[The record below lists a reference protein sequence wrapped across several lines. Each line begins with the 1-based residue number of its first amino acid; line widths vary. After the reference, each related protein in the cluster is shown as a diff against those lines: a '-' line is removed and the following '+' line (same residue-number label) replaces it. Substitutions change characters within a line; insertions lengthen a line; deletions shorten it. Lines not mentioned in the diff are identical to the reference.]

1 MNNERVNSG
10 ISSPTPPIPCPTDTV
25 TGCQGAAGVTPASAS
40 PDDTCSPFTSS
51 IRSQLPVL
59 GQPDGEGHWGRGEE
73 KRQDPISSPL
83 LLPAGP
89 CRSKSMPLPA
99 LWASADRAQLSGRGP
114 RWGQG
119 CLISQGC
126 EHGSPLPHFRGL
138 GLPPQLMQRVEGGQR
153 EHAGVCGWE
162 TGLRSSCFSAGA
174 AVSPGGR
181 PRPPGRSRSRAESHP
196 PSSGHTRA
204 SGGRAGCRQTPCCR
218 RASIS
223 CGR

>member
-1 MNNERVNSG
+1 MNNERVNSR

-99 LWASADRAQLSGRGP
+99 LWASADRAQLSGWGP

-119 CLISQGC
+119 CLVSQGC

-138 GLPPQLMQRVEGGQR
+138 WLPPPADAEGGGGA
-153 EHAGVCGWE
+153 AGACWSLWLGDGSQEQLLLRRRSSVTGWE
-162 TGLRSSCFSAGA
+162 ASSSWSLSQPRR
-174 AVSPGGR
+174 VSSSVLWPHKSFR
-181 PRPPGRSRSRAESHP
+181 RQSRLQAD
-196 PSSGHTRA
+196 TML
-204 SGGRAGCRQTPCCR
+204 
-218 RASIS
+218 
-223 CGR
+223 